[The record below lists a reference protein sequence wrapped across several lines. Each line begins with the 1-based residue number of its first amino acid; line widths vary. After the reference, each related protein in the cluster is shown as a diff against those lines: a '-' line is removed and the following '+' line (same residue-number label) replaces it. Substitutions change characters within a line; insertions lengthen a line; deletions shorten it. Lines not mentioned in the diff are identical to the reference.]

1 MEKKSIN
8 IFVFGSLNIDH
19 TYHLPHMLR
28 IGETLSSHEYSR
40 NVGGKGLNQAIA
52 LSRAGSNVY
61 FAGAIGADG
70 IFLTDYLRENGIDTT
85 CITQVDAPTGH
96 AVIQVDDM
104 GRNAILLF
112 GGANQKI
119 SDRIISETLEK
130 AQPGDWILLQNE
142 INDGDRI
149 IRAAYKRKMIIALN
163 PSPFSAK
170 LLTWPLEMV
179 SYLILN
185 EVEGRDLTGKTSA
198 EDILNEL
205 LTRYPACHV
214 VLTLGE
220 HGSEYADA
228 KQRYL
233 QAAYQ
238 CDAVDTTAAGD
249 TFTGYFLHAIS
260 CGQSIQDALKLSSRA
275 SSIAVTKPGAAVS
288 IPSIDDVMN
297 AGI

>member
-1 MEKKSIN
+1 MN

-19 TYHLPHMLR
+19 TYRLPHMLR
-28 IGETLSSHEYSR
+28 IGETLSSYEYSR
-40 NVGGKGLNQAIA
+40 NVGGKGLNQSIA
-52 LSRAGSNVY
+52 LRRAGSNVC

-70 IFLTDYLRENGIDTT
+70 IFLTDYLLENGIDIT
-85 CITQVDAPTGH
+85 CITQVDVPTGH

-112 GGANQKI
+112 GGANQMI
-119 SDRIISETLEK
+119 SDRMISETFEK
-130 AQPGDWILLQNE
+130 VQTGDWILLQNE
-142 INDGDRI
+142 INNGDRI
-149 IRAAYKRKMIIALN
+149 IRAAYERGVKVILN
-163 PSPFSAK
+163 PSPFSK
-170 LLTWPLEMV
+170 ELLTWPLEMV

-185 EVEGRDLTGKTSA
+185 EVEGRDLTGKTRT

-205 LTRYPACHV
+205 LTRYPACHI

-228 KQRYL
+228 KQRYS
-233 QAAYQ
+233 QVAYR

-260 CGQSIQDALKLSSRA
+260 CGYPIQDALKLSSIA
-275 SSIAVTKPGAAVS
+275 SSIAVTKQGAAVS
-288 IPSIDDVMN
+288 IPNIDDVMN